1 MRAPGGQGIAFL
13 IENGFIRSPDPKDI
27 ARFLLHADGL
37 DKAQIGEYLGEG

>member
-1 MRAPGGQGIAFL
+1 MGWTQGIAFL
-13 IENGFIRSPDPKDI
+13 IETGFIRTREPKDI